1 MCIYIYIHDIHI
13 DYVLIFVGCSVLTS
27 TKTKP
32 VVLGCSRWLITSEWC
47 WKDLTPAFE
56 GCLDFPPFSPYFFPG
71 FSQVFSIFFPAKRQR
86 QWLNKGNWWIS
97 DWFPDDFPKF
107 ESCWKIFHEM
117 LEPWSHFHE
126 HFMADGWIAGSLLDQ
141 VLALTRHKMQSKAA
155 MQARSPRSFASS
167 LSPCFIKVDLF
178 IRGYSIY
185 LLIHLST

>member
-1 MCIYIYIHDIHI
+1 MCIYIYTWYTHWLCFNFCWLLRFNFHQDKTSGSGVLQVAHHI
-13 DYVLIFVGCSVLTS
+13 GMMLEGPDAGLRRVPRLPPIF
-27 TKTKP
+27 P
-32 VVLGCSRWLITSEWC
+32 IFFSR
-47 WKDLTPAFE
+47 
-56 GCLDFPPFSPYFFPG
+56 FFPD
-71 FSQVFSIFFPAKRQR
+71 FFHFFPAKRQR